1 MEYILAMTFI
11 TEYGLKSTINI
22 NGVKPTLTQADAN
35 ALMDTII
42 AKNVFAV
49 ESGAFISK
57 DTAKLTERK
66 VTKYE
71 VA

>member
-42 AKNVFAV
+42 AKNVFVV

>member
-1 MEYILAMTFI
+1 M
-11 TEYGLKSTINI
+11 EYGLKSTINI
-22 NGVKPTLTQADAN
+22 NWVKPTLTQADAN

-42 AKNVFAV
+42 AKDVFSV